1 MRAHVL
7 LVEDDAPLAAHAA
20 DVLRD
25 VAMVTTVRSDDDA
38 LATVAQALPDVVI
51 TDLRGVL
58 AGTSPVDYVAALRV
72 RLDATA
78 ARVRT
83 RSPPIV
89 LASALDPDALRAIAR
104 SLVGVVA
111 LHKPFSP
118 RALRELVESLT
129 APRVGAHPEG

>member
-7 LVEDDAPLAAHAA
+7 LVEDDAPLAAHAV

-72 RLDATA
+72 RLDAVA
-78 ARVRT
+78 AKVRA
-83 RSPPIV
+83 RSPVII
-89 LASALDPDALRAIAR
+89 LASAMDPDAQRALAR
-104 SLVGVVA
+104 ALVGVVA
-111 LHKPFSP
+111 LPKPYGP
-118 RALRELVESLT
+118 RTLRDAVLSAT
-129 APRVGAHPEG
+129 APTRRTESP

>member
-7 LVEDDAPLAAHAA
+7 LVEDDAPLAAHAV

-72 RLDATA
+72 RLDAVA
-78 ARVRT
+78 AKVRA
-83 RSPPIV
+83 RSPVII
-89 LASALDPDALRAIAR
+89 LASAMDPDAQRAIAR
-104 SLVGVVA
+104 ALVGVVA
-111 LHKPFSP
+111 LPKPYGP
-118 RALRELVESLT
+118 RALRDAVLSAT
-129 APRVGAHPEG
+129 APTRRTESP